1 MLQSSAPGT
10 PLLPHASLGLV
21 LLSLPLAWAIAARR
35 SVPSGFLGIG
45 SWGMTLPRPGPHPQP
60 WAAVPLLCGPL
71 GLPLTRSRGAM
82 GENAYFEGS
91 ICGLCSSPSASIK
104 PANVNVR
111 ISFSQRLKGFVL
123 ICSFGY
129 TCSESHDLLEL
140 LLPSPSH
147 RLQVTW
153 GRLGC
158 RSQMPCLARRADIQS
173 VLKLVD
179 SRSCLPLAALPFLP
193 SRRLRVFFYI

>member
-1 MLQSSAPGT
+1 MTKEYAFLTVVWARPSSRPERTPRWSTGGSPSGKTRPGSVVEKNVLLQSSAPGT

-45 SWGMTLPRPGPHPQP
+45 SWGMTLPRPDPHPQP

-91 ICGLCSSPSASIK
+91 ICGLCSSPSASVK

-140 LLPSPSH
+140 LPFP
-147 RLQVTW
+147 RVT
-153 GRLGC
+153 
-158 RSQMPCLARRADIQS
+158 A
-173 VLKLVD
+173 
-179 SRSCLPLAALPFLP
+179 SRSPG
-193 SRRLRVFFYI
+193 VG

>member
-45 SWGMTLPRPGPHPQP
+45 SWGMTLPRPDPHPQP

-140 LLPSPSH
+140 LPFP
-147 RLQVTW
+147 RVT
-153 GRLGC
+153 
-158 RSQMPCLARRADIQS
+158 A
-173 VLKLVD
+173 
-179 SRSCLPLAALPFLP
+179 SRSPGVV
-193 SRRLRVFFYI
+193 RVSVANAVPCPAS